1 MRLVRLIIIDIVILH
16 ILSLI
21 TAPLLFTII
30 LGAGVIFTMQQWKE
44 IKESKTADNKEDK
57 K

>member
-1 MRLVRLIIIDIVILH
+1 MKLVRLIVIDIIILH
-16 ILSLI
+16 VLSLI

-44 IKESKTADNKEDK
+44 IKESKTKEDK